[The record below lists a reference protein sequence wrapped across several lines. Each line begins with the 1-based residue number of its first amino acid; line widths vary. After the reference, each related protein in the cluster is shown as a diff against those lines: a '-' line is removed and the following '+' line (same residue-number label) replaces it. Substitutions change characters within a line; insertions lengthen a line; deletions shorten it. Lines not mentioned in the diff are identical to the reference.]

1 MTTYTIQQQI
11 SATLNRTDL
20 TTPHA
25 GTSLAAAASP
35 FAMPRQL
42 VLAQW
47 RVTNPDP
54 QTETTMTA
62 VLDSWFAA
70 ATAAGITET
79 QDLDDITAAFVDN
92 APTLPSWHLRKN
104 TVMAAHNALTIL
116 GVTHQLSVLF
126 GHRPPA
132 LLIAEPAEP
141 ADGPKAVAR
150 HRNRVATNDEVLL
163 ARVSTTLD
171 CTGALHRRSAAL
183 AIATSGAAT
192 AEGAQVR
199 WSDHTPA
206 STNHPGT
213 LHLSGRH
220 LHDPHS
226 GWHIAP
232 RTLALDA
239 WADSALTQWRTEADN
254 GARPLQTDWSMLY
267 DGRQPLTSQSAKNS
281 YDHHINLTLET
292 ADLAWIPGLT
302 SLALAEWAAA
312 HATLHDPHGL
322 DAGAAV
328 MGTHQHTCLQRLTR
342 ATSTVARPPRPSR
355 AA

>member
-1 MTTYTIQQQI
+1 MTTLTIQQQI
-11 SATLNRTDL
+11 SATVHRTDP
-20 TTPHA
+20 TFTDA
-25 GTSLAAAASP
+25 GTSLAAAGSP
-35 FAMPRQL
+35 FVMQRQL

-47 RVTNPDP
+47 RADHPDP
-54 QTETTMTA
+54 QTETAMTA
-62 VLDSWFAA
+62 VLDRWFEDAI
-70 ATAAGITET
+70 AAGITDT
-79 QDLDDITAAFVDN
+79 QDLDDISAAFVDR
-92 APTLPSWHLRKN
+92 APTLASWHLRKN
-104 TVMAAHNALTIL
+104 TVMAAHNALTML
-116 GVTHQLSVLF
+116 GVTYQLSGLH

-132 LLIAEPAEP
+132 ALIEEP
-141 ADGPKAVAR
+141 ADGAKPVAR
-150 HRNRVATNDEVLL
+150 PRNRVATSDEVLL
-163 ARVSTTLD
+163 ARVSAPLD
-171 CTGALHRRSAAL
+171 CIGALHRRSAAL

-199 WSDHTPA
+199 WADHTPG
-206 STNHPGT
+206 STSDQGT
-213 LHLSGRH
+213 LNLSGRH

-232 RTLALDA
+232 RTVVLDA
-239 WADSALTQWRTEADN
+239 WADAALTQWRTEAAN

-302 SLALAEWAAA
+302 SMALAEWAAA
-312 HATLHDPHGL
+312 HATLHAPRGL

-328 MGTHQHTCLQRLTR
+328 MGTDQTICLRRLTR
-342 ATSTVARPPRPSR
+342 GTSPTARPDRPSR